1 MWALVAT
8 AAAGLEAG
16 HGLAAVIKHNAL
28 LESGVPEYLAVFP
41 KTSTVSATASSTLS
55 ALATG
60 ASLAAYFSENEV
72 NRDPAWLT
80 AALLAGL
87 PLVYGMLVLAPA
99 KIAID
104 NSGGMSDLKE
114 RESNLRA
121 WGVKK
126 YIGFA
131 LTLVPFAGMLLV
143 LSAERD
149 ERSVGGVKF

>member
-1 MWALVAT
+1 MLP
-8 AAAGLEAG
+8 AGTL
-16 HGLAAVIKHNAL
+16 LAPL
-28 LESGVPEYLAVFP
+28 LTHTP
-41 KTSTVSATASSTLS
+41 
-55 ALATG
+55 
-60 ASLAAYFSENEV
+60 ASLLHRADEV

-126 YIGFA
+126 VCGWQA
-131 LTLVPFAGMLLV
+131 VH
-143 LSAERD
+143 
-149 ERSVGGVKF
+149 GGCCGC

>member
-1 MWALVAT
+1 VNNRAD
-8 AAAGLEAG
+8 
-16 HGLAAVIKHNAL
+16 
-28 LESGVPEYLAVFP
+28 
-41 KTSTVSATASSTLS
+41 
-55 ALATG
+55 
-60 ASLAAYFSENEV
+60 EV

-126 YIGFA
+126 VRLAGGAWGLLWVLGSAGRGGFSPPPTPPRSTACWCKYSA
-131 LTLVPFAGMLLV
+131 LPRSLLPAHLCTEPSLPQPALASVPFPNCSTSV
-143 LSAERD
+143 LH
-149 ERSVGGVKF
+149 